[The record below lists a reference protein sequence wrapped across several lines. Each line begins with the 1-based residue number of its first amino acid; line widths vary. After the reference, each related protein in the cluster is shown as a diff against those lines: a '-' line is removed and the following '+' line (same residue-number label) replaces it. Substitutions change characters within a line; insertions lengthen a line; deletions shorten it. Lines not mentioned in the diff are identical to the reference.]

1 MNSHLSLKQ
10 KLIIIKQM
18 EDLLKNLLQ
27 TDDVQIIVDIDLGEL
42 TDEDLSEEATA

>member
-10 KLIIIKQM
+10 KFIIIKQM